1 MVLAKKLRIL
11 IVEDHLDTL
20 NLYRQLIE
28 YDGHSVALADGF
40 AAALA
45 LADQE
50 HFDLLITDVTLPD
63 GSGWTL
69 LKRLR
74 ELMPALPG
82 IAVTG
87 HAHPRDIDRSE
98 RAGFCIHLSK
108 PIKPE
113 QLCDAIRRCAVTPE
127 SN

>member
-1 MVLAKKLRIL
+1 MTGTRLRSRTVLLPPWRWRTRNIF
-11 IVEDHLDTL
+11 
-20 NLYRQLIE
+20 N
-28 YDGHSVALADGF
+28 
-40 AAALA
+40 
-45 LADQE
+45 
-50 HFDLLITDVTLPD
+50 LLITDVTLPD